1 MALETKIPVTVITG
15 FLGAGKTSLIR
26 YMLEN
31 TGGKRL
37 ALIINEFGDLGI
49 DGDILRSCNNETC
62 SEADVLELTNGC
74 ICCTVADDFIP
85 TLEKLLNRDDR
96 PDQIVIE
103 TSGLALPKPLIKAF
117 QWPEIRSRTTVDGVI
132 TVVDGPA
139 VNSGLFA
146 DDPDLIQRQREAD
159 PSLDHENP
167 LEEVFSD
174 QLACADMVIVSK
186 SDMLGEKDL
195 ANVLM
200 LINRTSRTSV
210 EAIPVV
216 HGRLDPNIILG
227 VGAAAEDDLDT
238 RPSCHDDEDEHEH
251 DDFDTITVGISAAV
265 MPVETVDRVKLA
277 LNQEGVLRIKGVI
290 EIRDKDA
297 RLVVQGVGDRV
308 DYYYDRPWNLGE
320 SRNSQLVVIG
330 LKGFDRASVKK
341 TLKTTR

>member
-26 YMLEN
+26 HMLEN
-31 TGGKRL
+31 TDGKRL

-49 DGDILRSCNNETC
+49 DGDILKGCNNETC

-277 LNQEGVLRIKGVI
+277 LNQEGVLRIKGVT
-290 EIRDKDA
+290 EIQAKEA
-297 RLVVQGVGDRV
+297 RLVIQGVGDRV
-308 DYYYDRPWNLGE
+308 DCYYDRPWNLDE
-320 SRNSQLVVIG
+320 RRNSRLVVIG
-330 LKGFDRASVKK
+330 LKGFDRAAVENI
-341 TLKTTR
+341 LRN

>member
-146 DDPDLIQRQREAD
+146 NDPDLIQRQREVD

-186 SDMLGEKDL
+186 SDMLDEKDL
-195 ANVLM
+195 ADVLM
-200 LINRTSRTSV
+200 LINKTSRTSV

-251 DDFDTITVGISAAV
+251 DDFDTITVGIAAAG

-277 LNQEGVLRIKGVI
+277 LNQEGVLRIKGVT
-290 EIRDKDA
+290 EIQAKEA
-297 RLVVQGVGDRV
+297 RLVIQAVGDRV
-308 DYYYDRPWNLGE
+308 DYYYDRPWNLDE
-320 SRNSQLVVIG
+320 RRNSQLVVIG
-330 LKGFDRASVKK
+330 LKGFDRAAVEKI
-341 TLKTTR
+341 LKN